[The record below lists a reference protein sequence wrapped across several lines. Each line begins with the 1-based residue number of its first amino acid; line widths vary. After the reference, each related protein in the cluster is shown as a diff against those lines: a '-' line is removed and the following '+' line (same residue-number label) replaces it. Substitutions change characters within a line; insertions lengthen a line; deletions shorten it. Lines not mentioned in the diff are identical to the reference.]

1 MNEHAMNEDIGS
13 DVLERYS
20 KVAVIGAGVIGAS
33 WTAVFLAHGLSVVVN
48 DPRDDVE
55 TVVEDYIRKASA
67 TLKAL
72 DLPTQNL
79 TKKLRFEA
87 DLDRAV
93 TGVDLVQENG
103 PERVEFKQDLWARI
117 EQHVPSHALLL
128 SSSSAKTATE
138 QSLKMKNASRL
149 LIGHPFNP
157 PHLIPLVEVVPGEQ
171 TEPRAVAD
179 AVAFYEAIGKVPRVL
194 RKEIQGFVAN
204 RLQRAI
210 FRECCHLVL
219 QGVVTVDELD
229 DIVTSSIGLRWAADG
244 PFRSFHLGGGPGGF
258 VSFFRQF
265 APGMEAAWKSQ
276 AAVTL
281 DAKSQQ
287 TIIDQAQASFA
298 ATPPEKLEGQRDAKQ
313 LAILKALASVKA
325 SG

>member
-1 MNEHAMNEDIGS
+1 
-13 DVLERYS
+13 
-20 KVAVIGAGVIGAS
+20 VAVVGAGVIGAS

-55 TVVEDYIRKASA
+55 GVVADYIAKAA
-67 TLKAL
+67 PTLGEFG
-72 DLPTQNL
+72 LPTENFS
-79 TKKLRFEA
+79 KKLSFDA
-87 DLDRAV
+87 DLERAV
-93 TGVDLVQENG
+93 ADVDVVQENG
-103 PERVEFKQDLWARI
+103 PERIEFKQDLWARI
-117 EQHVPSHALLL
+117 GRVVPSHALLL

-138 QSLKMKNASRL
+138 QSLKMENASRL

-157 PHLIPLVEVVPGEQ
+157 PHLIPLVEVVPGER
-171 TEPRAVAD
+171 TDPSAVKD
-179 AVAFYEAIGKVPRVL
+179 AVALYKALDKVPRVL

-219 QGVVTVDELD
+219 EGVVTVDELD

-258 VSFFRQF
+258 PAFFRQF

-276 AAVTL
+276 APVTL
-281 DAKSQQ
+281 DEKAQK
-287 TIIDQAQASFA
+287 TIIEQAEASFA
-298 ATPPEKLEGQRDAKQ
+298 AAPVEQLEAERDAKQ
-313 LAILKALASVKA
+313 LAILRALASVKDRGEA
-325 SG
+325 AT